1 MDKKRLNAEEVPQIT
16 QGDIDTWHRGKGD
29 AARDKLLQAS
39 QKLSVNRA
47 IALVRMYAQLG
58 DIHYLS
64 TRFDISPDE
73 ARRVLAAFG
82 IDSIEDAKA
91 AVRNGIVAEF
101 DDAVATNRETQV
113 QEQAI
118 KHEAAQERLT
128 KLEGTDVT
136 EEKTDLEKDLALA
149 KLRDE
154 AQRKNKEDKLR
165 QLISEGLDPNLNT
178 SAFRIP
184 LSQIAKFKRMIP
196 NGVSTLQRQ
205 FGGSPKDI
213 VNEIERLAPEFDRDM
228 LRS

>member
-16 QGDIDTWHRGKGD
+16 QGDIDAWNRGKGD

-73 ARRVLAAFG
+73 ARRVLAAFD

-91 AVRNGIVAEF
+91 AVSKGIVAEF

-128 KLEGTDVT
+128 KLESTDVT

-149 KLRDE
+149 KRRDE
-154 AQRKNKEDKLR
+154 AQRKNKEDQIR

-205 FGGSPKDI
+205 FGGSAKDI